1 MKHLKWLLI
10 PCTAAIL
17 AVVVFVGY
25 LLWQRVDLVNY
36 EAKLVQ
42 GLGAAGEGGVTAEW
56 NGVKTVVSM
65 DNCEKLRAFLTVS
78 GKVKVRR
85 TPGTD
90 PNPMTI
96 RMGDRMT
103 VVVENG
109 DESIDEAFFTVQ
121 SGTWKRSFRTV
132 GLKSYY
138 WITRTAGE
146 EGYYYPNT
154 VVQ

>member
-1 MKHLKWLLI
+1 
-10 PCTAAIL
+10 
-17 AVVVFVGY
+17 
-25 LLWQRVDLVNY
+25 
-36 EAKLVQ
+36 
-42 GLGAAGEGGVTAEW
+42 
-56 NGVKTVVSM
+56 
-65 DNCEKLRAFLTVS
+65 
-78 GKVKVRR
+78 
-85 TPGTD
+85 
-90 PNPMTI
+90 
-96 RMGDRMT
+96 MT

-109 DESIDEAFFTVQ
+109 DGSIDEAFFTVQ